1 MASSK
6 PAYKN
11 LSDEEEADIQAEIL
25 ADPDHPEL
33 TDEQISTGRPFAE
46 VFPDLAESIR
56 RAEVEAERE
65 ASKERVSLDLDGDV
79 LAKFRATGEGW
90 EERINTVLRSAKP

>member
-6 PAYKN
+6 PAYRD
-11 LSDEEEADIQAEIL
+11 LTDGEEAAIQAEIL

-33 TDEQISTGRPFAE
+33 TDAQIATGRPFAE

-56 RAEVEAERE
+56 RTEAERG
-65 ASKERVSLDLDGDV
+65 ASRERVSLDLDGDV

-90 EERINTVLRSAKP
+90 EERINEVLRSAKP